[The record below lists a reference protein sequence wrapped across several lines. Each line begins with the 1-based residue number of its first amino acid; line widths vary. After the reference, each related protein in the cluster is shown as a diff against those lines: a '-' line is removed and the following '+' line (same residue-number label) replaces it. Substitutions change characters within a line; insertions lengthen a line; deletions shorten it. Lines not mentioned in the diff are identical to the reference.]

1 MINRLTFLHLC
12 HYDEVSPDFW
22 REFATECRAER
33 PDCVLLGELIHGD
46 YHRHVAPDLLDSGT
60 NYQLSKALFSR
71 QGRCWCPDAATGA
84 RAKL

>member
-1 MINRLTFLHLC
+1 MDGWRLDVAH
-12 HYDEVSPDFW
+12 EVSPDFW
-22 REFATECRAER
+22 REFAAECRAER

-71 QGRCWCPDAATGA
+71 QGLAGCDQIGPSKTPREVPG
-84 RAKL
+84 